1 MTHQHDPS
9 APLAPG
15 AGGHRPPTRGF
26 AHAGVTVRD
35 MERSL
40 AFYVE
45 GLGLECVSRR
55 PVEAAYI
62 RRIVDVLDATSIEVA
77 MLAFPGGEI
86 VVELLAYAGCERE
99 DGSARPCDPGSGHF
113 CLFVD
118 DVHAVW
124 RNALAA
130 GGTPRSPEPIAIE
143 SGPYEGGFGCYLTDP
158 DGYSIELLQAPRKDH
173 T

>member
-1 MTHQHDPS
+1 MS
-9 APLAPG
+9 AA
-15 AGGHRPPTRGF
+15 RGL
-26 AHAGVTVRD
+26 AHAGVTVRE

-55 PVEAAYI
+55 AVDAAYI
-62 RRIVDVLDATSIEVA
+62 RRIVGVLDAASIEVA

-86 VVELLAYAGCERE
+86 VVELLAYAGCERA
-99 DGSARPCDPGSGHF
+99 DGAARPSDFGSGHL

-124 RNALAA
+124 RSALAA
-130 GGTPRSPEPIAIE
+130 GGTPRSPQPIAIE
-143 SGPYEGGFGCYLTDP
+143 SGPYAGGFGCYLADP
-158 DGYSIELLQAPRKDH
+158 DGYSVELLQPSRAAPLR
-173 T
+173 